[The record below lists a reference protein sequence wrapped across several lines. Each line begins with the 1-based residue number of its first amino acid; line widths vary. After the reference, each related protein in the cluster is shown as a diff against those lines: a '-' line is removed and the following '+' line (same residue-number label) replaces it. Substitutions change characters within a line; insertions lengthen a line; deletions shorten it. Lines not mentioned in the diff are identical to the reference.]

1 MATSTTINNGEKVL
15 LLDAPPSSR
24 PSWSSSAAQIDALPY
39 IDDEY
44 GDPKVKA
51 EVDRLIEEEMRCS
64 SKKPSDYLKDLPPVA
79 KFNFEVFSHLAKF
92 SRVLLHP
99 PILFAKLYCVCF

>member
-1 MATSTTINNGEKVL
+1 MATTATKLSNGDKPL
-15 LLDAPPSSR
+15 LLEASPSSR

-51 EVDRLIEEEMRCS
+51 DVDRLIEEEMRRS

-79 KFNFEVFSHLAKF
+79 KFNFEVFFSI
-92 SRVLLHP
+92 SRVYY
-99 PILFAKLYCVCF
+99 I